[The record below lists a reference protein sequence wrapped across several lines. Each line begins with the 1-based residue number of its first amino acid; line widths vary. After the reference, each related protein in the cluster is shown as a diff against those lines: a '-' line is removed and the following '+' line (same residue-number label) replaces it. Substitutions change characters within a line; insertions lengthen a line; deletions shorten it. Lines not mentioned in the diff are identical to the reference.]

1 MQRMGY
7 ASTGRPSSYGVPAS
21 TTTTAFLV
29 QLPCPMRGAPH
40 SSTKGSGLQR
50 HPLLPSPGRRALL
63 DACDRYG
70 VLVMDELSDV
80 WNVRKN
86 PYDYA
91 LYFEQDWKPTI
102 QKIVA
107 KDYNHPVSFCTVW
120 ATRSPRQARKA
131 ERRPTVGSATPSGSW
146 TPPVTPPTPQRA
158 YGSRLPPAGDHGG
171 CDAKFPAQ
179 PGPSG
184 GDGGGSNA

>member
-1 MQRMGY
+1 
-7 ASTGRPSSYGVPAS
+7 
-21 TTTTAFLV
+21 
-29 QLPCPMRGAPH
+29 
-40 SSTKGSGLQR
+40 
-50 HPLLPSPGRRALL
+50 
-63 DACDRYG
+63 
-70 VLVMDELSDV
+70 MDELSDV

-102 QKIVA
+102 QKMVA
-107 KDYNHPVSFCTVW
+107 KDYNHPSVILYCVGNEISEAGSESGAETNRRLCNTFRELDP
-120 ATRSPRQARKA
+120 TRYTTNAS
-131 ERRPTVGSATPSGSW
+131 T
-146 TPPVTPPTPQRA
+146 A